1 MHPAFILPIQPRILG
16 AMIRRFAIAAA
27 LAAGLAG
34 AAAPALAQSDTR
46 ALMERMDRLQRDM
59 DVMQRNLARG
69 TVGGSSA
76 APAISQSAPP
86 PPAGVASSAFV
97 EQTETRV
104 GRLEEQMR
112 DLTGKLEEA
121 NYRAAQIQQ
130 RLDKLVGDVDFRLT
144 QLERGGAQPAPA
156 QSGDAAP
163 AAAQPVAPTASN
175 VQAPRAGTNV
185 APGEARVLLV
195 PGQPPAAPQSAAAP
209 AASAAASAVS
219 LPAGPPETQYEFAY
233 GLYQQAVQD
242 RGDFGRAET
251 ALRQFIG
258 GHGQHR
264 LAGDAQYWLGETF
277 YARRDWTSAAREFA
291 AQFRTYPQNAKAPD
305 SLLRLGQSLGQL
317 NRKDDA
323 CGTLAELDR
332 RYPNASQTIKIAAG
346 RERQRLQCKA

>member
-1 MHPAFILPIQPRILG
+1 
-16 AMIRRFAIAAA
+16 MIRRFAIAAA
-27 LAAGLAG
+27 LAVGLAG
-34 AAAPALAQSDTR
+34 AAVPALAQTDTR

-76 APAISQSAPP
+76 APSVTQSAPP
-86 PPAGVASSAFV
+86 PPAGVATSAFV
-97 EQTETRV
+97 EQTESRV

-121 NYRAAQIQQ
+121 NHRAAQIQQ
-130 RLDKLVGDVDFRLT
+130 RLDRLVGDVDFRLT
-144 QLERGGAQPAPA
+144 QLERGGGAPA

-163 AAAQPVAPTASN
+163 AAPVPPTASN
-175 VQAPRAGTNV
+175 VQAPRGAANV

-195 PGQPPAAPQSAAAP
+195 PGAPPAAPQSASAP
-209 AASAAASAVS
+209 AATAAAAAVS

-242 RGDFGRAET
+242 RGDFGRAEN
-251 ALRQFIG
+251 ALRQFLG
-258 GHGQHR
+258 AHGQHR

-277 YARRDWTSAAREFA
+277 YARRDWTAAAREFA
-291 AQFRTYPQNAKAPD
+291 AQFRAYPQNAKAPD

-332 RYPNASQTIKIAAG
+332 RYPNASQTIKIAAT
-346 RERQRLQCKA
+346 RERQRLQCRA

>member
-1 MHPAFILPIQPRILG
+1 
-16 AMIRRFAIAAA
+16 MIRRFAIAAA
-27 LAAGLAG
+27 LAVGLTG
-34 AAAPALAQSDTR
+34 AALPAHAQTDTR

-76 APAISQSAPP
+76 SPSVTQSAPP

-144 QLERGGAQPAPA
+144 QLERGGAAAPA
-156 QSGDAAP
+156 QTGDAAP
-163 AAAQPVAPTASN
+163 AAAPAAPVAPTASN

-195 PGQPPAAPQSAAAP
+195 PGAPPAAPQSAAAAP
-209 AASAAASAVS
+209 AATAAQSAIS

-242 RGDFGRAET
+242 RGDFGRAEN

-258 GHGQHR
+258 ANGQHR

-332 RYPNASQTIKIAAG
+332 RYPNSSQTIKIAAT
-346 RERQRLQCKA
+346 RERQRLQCRA

>member
-1 MHPAFILPIQPRILG
+1 
-16 AMIRRFAIAAA
+16 MIRRFAIAAA
-27 LAAGLAG
+27 LAVGLAG
-34 AAAPALAQSDTR
+34 AAQPALAQTDTR

-76 APAISQSAPP
+76 APSVAPSAPP
-86 PPAGVASSAFV
+86 PPAGVATSAFV
-97 EQTETRV
+97 EQTESRV

-112 DLTGKLEEA
+112 ELTGKLEEA

-144 QLERGGAQPAPA
+144 QLERGGAAPA

-163 AAAQPVAPTASN
+163 AAQPAAPTASN
-175 VQAPRAGTNV
+175 VQAPRGGANV

-195 PGQPPAAPQSAAAP
+195 PGAPPAAPQSAAAP
-209 AASAAASAVS
+209 AATAAASAVS

-242 RGDFGRAET
+242 RGDFGRAEN

-258 GHGQHR
+258 AHGQHR

-277 YARRDWTSAAREFA
+277 YARRDWTAAAREFA

-332 RYPNASQTIKIAAG
+332 RYPNSSQTIKIAAT
-346 RERQRLQCKA
+346 RERQRLQCRA

>member
-1 MHPAFILPIQPRILG
+1 
-16 AMIRRFAIAAA
+16 MIRRFAIAAA
-27 LAAGLAG
+27 LAVGLAG
-34 AAAPALAQSDTR
+34 AAQPALAQTDTR
-46 ALMERMDRLQRDM
+46 ALMERVDRLQRDM

-76 APAISQSAPP
+76 APSVTPSAPP
-86 PPAGVASSAFV
+86 PPAGVATSAFV
-97 EQTETRV
+97 EQTESRV

-112 DLTGKLEEA
+112 ELTGKLEEA

-144 QLERGGAQPAPA
+144 QLERGGAAPA

-163 AAAQPVAPTASN
+163 AAQPAAPTASN
-175 VQAPRAGTNV
+175 VQAPRGGANV

-195 PGQPPAAPQSAAAP
+195 PGAPPAAPQSAAAP
-209 AASAAASAVS
+209 AATAAASAVS

-242 RGDFGRAET
+242 RGDFGRAEN

-258 GHGQHR
+258 AHGQHR

-277 YARRDWTSAAREFA
+277 YARRDWTAAAREFA

-332 RYPNASQTIKIAAG
+332 RYPNSSQTIKIAAT
-346 RERQRLQCKA
+346 RERQRLQCRA

>member
-1 MHPAFILPIQPRILG
+1 
-16 AMIRRFAIAAA
+16 MIRRFAIAAA
-27 LAAGLAG
+27 LAVGLAG
-34 AAAPALAQSDTR
+34 AAQSALAQTDTR

-76 APAISQSAPP
+76 APSVTPSAPP
-86 PPAGVASSAFV
+86 PPAGVATSAFV
-97 EQTETRV
+97 EQTESRV

-112 DLTGKLEEA
+112 ELTGKLEEA

-144 QLERGGAQPAPA
+144 QLERGGAAPA

-163 AAAQPVAPTASN
+163 AAQPAAPTASN
-175 VQAPRAGTNV
+175 VQAPRGGANV

-195 PGQPPAAPQSAAAP
+195 PGAPPAAPQSAAAP
-209 AASAAASAVS
+209 AATAAASAVS

-242 RGDFGRAET
+242 RGDFGRAEN

-258 GHGQHR
+258 AHGQHR

-277 YARRDWTSAAREFA
+277 YARRDWTAAAREFA

-332 RYPNASQTIKIAAG
+332 RYPNSSQTIKIAAT
-346 RERQRLQCKA
+346 RERQRLQCRA

>member
-1 MHPAFILPIQPRILG
+1 
-16 AMIRRFAIAAA
+16 MIRRFALAAA
-27 LAAGLAG
+27 VAASLAG
-34 AAAPALAQSDTR
+34 GAAPALAQQPDVR

-69 TVGGSSA
+69 TVGGTSA
-76 APAISQSAPP
+76 VPSVSQPAPP

-104 GRLEEQMR
+104 SRLEEQIR

-121 NYRAAQIQQ
+121 NFRAAQIQQ
-130 RLDKLVGDVDFRLT
+130 RLDKLVGDIDFRLG
-144 QLERGGAQPAPA
+144 QLERGGAAPA
-156 QSGDAAP
+156 QSGEAP
-163 AAAQPVAPTASN
+163 AQAAPTASN

-195 PGQPPAAPQSAAAP
+195 PGAPPAAPQAAQAGGAP
-209 AASAAASAVS
+209 AAAASSIS
-219 LPAGPPETQYEFAY
+219 LPSGPPETQYEFAY

-242 RGDFGRAET
+242 RGDFGRAEN

-258 GHGQHR
+258 ANGQHR
-264 LAGDAQYWLGETF
+264 LAGDAQYWLGETY
-277 YARRDWTSAAREFA
+277 YARRDWTAAAREFA

-332 RYPNASQTIKIAAG
+332 RYPNSSQTIKIAAT
-346 RERQRLQCKA
+346 RERQRLQCRA

>member
-1 MHPAFILPIQPRILG
+1 
-16 AMIRRFAIAAA
+16 MIRRFAIAAA
-27 LAAGLAG
+27 LAVGLAG
-34 AAAPALAQSDTR
+34 AAQPALAQTDMR

-76 APAISQSAPP
+76 APSVTPSAPP
-86 PPAGVASSAFV
+86 PPAGVATSAFV
-97 EQTETRV
+97 EQTESRV

-112 DLTGKLEEA
+112 ELTGKLEEA

-144 QLERGGAQPAPA
+144 QLERGGAAPA

-163 AAAQPVAPTASN
+163 AAQPAAPTASN
-175 VQAPRAGTNV
+175 VQAPRGGANV

-195 PGQPPAAPQSAAAP
+195 PGAPPAAPQSAAAP
-209 AASAAASAVS
+209 AATAAASAVS

-242 RGDFGRAET
+242 RGDFGRAEN

-258 GHGQHR
+258 AHGQHR

-277 YARRDWTSAAREFA
+277 YARRDWTAAAREFA

-332 RYPNASQTIKIAAG
+332 RYPNSSQTIKIAAT
-346 RERQRLQCKA
+346 RERQRLQCRA

>member
-1 MHPAFILPIQPRILG
+1 
-16 AMIRRFAIAAA
+16 MIRRFAIAAA
-27 LAAGLAG
+27 LAVGLAG
-34 AAAPALAQSDTR
+34 AAQPALAQTDTR

-76 APAISQSAPP
+76 APSVTPSAPP
-86 PPAGVASSAFV
+86 PPAGVATSAFV
-97 EQTETRV
+97 EQTESRV

-112 DLTGKLEEA
+112 ELTGKLEEA

-144 QLERGGAQPAPA
+144 QLERGGAAPA

-163 AAAQPVAPTASN
+163 AAQPAAPTASN
-175 VQAPRAGTNV
+175 VQAPRGGANV

-195 PGQPPAAPQSAAAP
+195 PGAPPAAPQSAAAP
-209 AASAAASAVS
+209 AATAAASAVS

-242 RGDFGRAET
+242 RGDFGRAEN

-258 GHGQHR
+258 AHGQHR

-277 YARRDWTSAAREFA
+277 YARRDWTAAAREFA

-332 RYPNASQTIKIAAG
+332 RYPNSSQTIKIAAT
-346 RERQRLQCKA
+346 RERQRLQCRA